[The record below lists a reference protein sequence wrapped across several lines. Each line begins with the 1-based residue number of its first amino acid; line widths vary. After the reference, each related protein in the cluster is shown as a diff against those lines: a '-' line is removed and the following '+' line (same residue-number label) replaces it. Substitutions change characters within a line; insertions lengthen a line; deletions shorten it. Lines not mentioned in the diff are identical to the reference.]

1 MKKKSK
7 LFINCDE
14 AVIICDKSQY
24 NEATWLDKLKLNL
37 HLLLCGM
44 CKKYSSNNTKLTSL
58 CSKAKLNALS
68 NEQKEVMKKV
78 IETESLKKQ

>member
-1 MKKKSK
+1 
-7 LFINCDE
+7 
-14 AVIICDKSQY
+14 
-24 NEATWLDKLKLNL
+24 
-37 HLLLCGM
+37 M